1 MHMSNIITISS
12 YLVKGTAV
20 THSKSICHLIV
31 FPEFPRPLS
40 QYSNFFEFLKIG
52 AFMTDI
58 SINLSSIV
66 ERTAAAHSRDRCYGI
81 MCSELLR
88 ASSQCFVL
96 FQDFGNR
103 GFGDLYC
110 HYSTGLVR
118 VRRGKSQLDHGNQWY
133 NPWECAAFKSSFQL
147 ENARF
152 FKKGL
157 P

>member
-1 MHMSNIITISS
+1 MHVSNVITIPS

-20 THSKSICHLIV
+20 TYSKSICHLIV
-31 FPEFPRPLS
+31 FPRPLS

-52 AFMTDI
+52 ALMSDI

-88 ASSQCFVL
+88 ASSQYFVL

-118 VRRGKSQLDHGNQWY
+118 VRRGKSQLDHRNQ
-133 NPWECAAFKSSFQL
+133 
-147 ENARF
+147 
-152 FKKGL
+152 
-157 P
+157 